1 MIINVDLPQFTK
13 VKSQRCTEKNLISI
27 SNDEIKLDC
36 GTECHTKTGC
46 NFLCKWISKKNNYL
60 FTELDALREYL
71 NSAPDNYFDTKIEVV
86 VRTSDKSILNSEQ
99 FSYLSEF
106 VEGK

>member
-1 MIINVDLPQFTK
+1 MNAKIYI
-13 VKSQRCTEKNLISI
+13 
-27 SNDEIKLDC
+27 
-36 GTECHTKTGC
+36 G
-46 NFLCKWISKKNNYL
+46 
-60 FTELDALREYL
+60 
-71 NSAPDNYFDTKIEVV
+71 NYFDTKIEVI

>member
-1 MIINVDLPQFTK
+1 MTVEQNVILKMVATFYASGFQ
-13 VKSQRCTEKNLISI
+13 
-27 SNDEIKLDC
+27 
-36 GTECHTKTGC
+36 
-46 NFLCKWISKKNNYL
+46 KKNNYL
-60 FTELDALREYL
+60 FTELEALREYL
-71 NSAPDNYFDTKIEVV
+71 NSAPDNYFDTKIEVI